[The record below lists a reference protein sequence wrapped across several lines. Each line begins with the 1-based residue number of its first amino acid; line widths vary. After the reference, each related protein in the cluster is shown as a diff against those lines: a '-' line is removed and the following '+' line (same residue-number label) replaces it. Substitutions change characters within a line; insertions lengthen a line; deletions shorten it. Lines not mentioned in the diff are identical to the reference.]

1 LIPDRSPAIAWPD
14 DGDAEL
20 QEALTSADMGDD
32 LRSKV
37 ARLVLTPLFQRVV
50 IGLIVLNAITLGLE
64 TSTSVM
70 AAAGDALH
78 ALDALLLYLFTAEL
92 LLRIYAFRGR
102 FFRDPWGIF
111 DFVVVSIAWF
121 PASGP
126 LSVLRALR
134 VLRLLRLA
142 TAVPSMRRV
151 INGMFSAL
159 PGGASVAGV
168 LFIMYYVAAI
178 IGVNLFSE
186 TVPQHF
192 GDIGTTF
199 FTLFKMMTLEGWPD
213 IATVVMEKHPDAW
226 IFFVVFIIF
235 TTFTTLNL
243 LFGIIVDAMEKAKE
257 VEVREEMAE
266 QGVEI
271 SGTSNE
277 MRIATMEEDVKQI
290 KAMVTEMRDGRR
302 VAGE

>member
-1 LIPDRSPAIAWPD
+1 MGSIERLLNDSRFHWFIIIAILVNAAVLGLMTLPLDATVVSLLQLID
-14 DGDAEL
+14 DIC
-20 QEALTSADMGDD
+20 
-32 LRSKV
+32 
-37 ARLVLTPLFQRVV
+37 LVIFCFE
-50 IGLIVLNAITLGLE
+50 IGCKLIVYRL
-64 TSTSVM
+64 
-70 AAAGDALH
+70 
-78 ALDALLLYLFTAEL
+78 
-92 LLRIYAFRGR
+92 R
-102 FFRDPWGIF
+102 FFRDGWNIF
-111 DFVVVSIAWF
+111 DFVVVAIALL
-121 PASGP
+121 PNTGA

-151 INGMFSAL
+151 INGMFAAL

-178 IGVNLFSE
+178 IGVTLFKD
-186 TVPQHF
+186 VPEHF

-213 IATVVMEKHPDAW
+213 IASVVLEKHPHAW
-226 IFFVVFIIF
+226 IFFVSFIIF

-257 VEVREEMAE
+257 EEVREEMAE
-266 QGVEI
+266 QGIEV

-277 MRIATMEEDVKQI
+277 MRIVNIEEDVRQI
-290 KAMVTEMRDGRR
+290 RAMLTEMKASGK
-302 VAGE
+302 

>member
-1 LIPDRSPAIAWPD
+1 
-14 DGDAEL
+14 
-20 QEALTSADMGDD
+20 MG
-32 LRSKV
+32 SIE
-37 ARLVLTPLFQRVV
+37 RLVNNSRFQWFIIIAILVNAVVLGLLTLQLPANVLAVLGFVDDACLV
-50 IGLIVLNAITLGLE
+50 IFCFEIACKLIVYRQN
-64 TSTSVM
+64 
-70 AAAGDALH
+70 
-78 ALDALLLYLFTAEL
+78 
-92 LLRIYAFRGR
+92 
-102 FFRDPWGIF
+102 FFRDGWNVF
-111 DFVVVSIAWF
+111 DFVVVAIALL
-121 PASGP
+121 PNTGG

-178 IGVNLFSE
+178 IGVNMFSK

-213 IATVVMEKHPDAW
+213 IASVVMEKHPNAW

-257 VEVREEMAE
+257 EEVREEMAE
-266 QGVEI
+266 QGVEL
-271 SGTSNE
+271 STSSNE
-277 MRIATMEEDVKQI
+277 MRIVGIEEDVKQI
-290 KAMVTEMRDGRR
+290 KAMLIDMQAARR
-302 VAGE
+302 AGE